1 MRAAI
6 LSTLI
11 IAASSQAS
19 VMDCA
24 AGNSIFK
31 IDGLNFSPVDVVAGQ
46 NGTLHTQ
53 YTVPETVSAGTAIY
67 TCSINGLPFSQS
79 YDICTQTAC
88 PIAAGYHDDYSKTQV
103 PDVSGKVV
111 CKIEWRDLSDKEL
124 LCVQMTFR
132 LAAAR
137 KALRGCVRAYEY
149 GIFSDKH
156 YHYTFNDTYPVVKY
170 TPPIQFL
177 SVYGPQPYV
186 PSDE

>member
-6 LSTLI
+6 LSALI

-31 IDGLNFSPVDVVAGQ
+31 IDGLNFSPVEVVAGQ

-67 TCSINGLPFSQS
+67 TCTINGLPFSES

-88 PIAAGYHDDYSKTQV
+88 PITTGYHDDYSTMQV
-103 PDVSGKVV
+103 PDISGKVV
-111 CKIEWRDLSDKEL
+111 CKIVWRDLSDKEL

-132 LAAAR
+132 LAAMR
-137 KALRGCVRAYEY
+137 KALRGCVHTYTHGVFPY
-149 GIFSDKH
+149 KH
-156 YHYTFNDTYPVVKY
+156 YHYTVNNTYT
-170 TPPIQFL
+170 TPMKFL
-177 SVYGPQPYV
+177 SIYGPLPYAG
-186 PSDE
+186 SD